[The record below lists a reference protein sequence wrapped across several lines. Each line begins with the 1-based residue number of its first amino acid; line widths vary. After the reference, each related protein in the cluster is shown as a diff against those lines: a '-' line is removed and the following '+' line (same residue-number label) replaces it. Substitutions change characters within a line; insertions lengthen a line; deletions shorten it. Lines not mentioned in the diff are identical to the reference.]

1 MMRLIEKVLWMIG
14 IEIEEQNK
22 LQLID
27 LDPNEKDIPER
38 RIEVPFRKDGSN
50 GSN

>member
-1 MMRLIEKVLWMIG
+1 MRFIEKFLWMIG
-14 IEIEEQNK
+14 IELEEQNK

-27 LDPNEKDIPER
+27 LAPNEKDIPER
-38 RIEVPFRKDGSN
+38 RIEVPFGKESSN